1 MTGYVIG
8 KNGAVFGPHDSLRAN
23 VFHLNNYMY
32 LLANKGI
39 TKSGK
44 RLLS

>member
-1 MTGYVIG
+1 MTGYKIG

-32 LLANKGI
+32 ILSNKGI
-39 TKSGK
+39 TKSGIH
-44 RLLS
+44 LLS